1 MVLENS
7 FINDVTMFFL
17 GAIIGTIL
25 HWIFDYIVKTY
36 NIQSQQILLIL
47 GSIQLLLIASITRL
61 LTSTLSIQGLFI
73 LGIISSQELI
83 ITRIYPRMQ
92 QIQNKN

>member
-25 HWIFDYIVKTY
+25 HWIFEFIVKTY
-36 NIQSQQILLIL
+36 NIHSH
-47 GSIQLLLIASITRL
+47 QLLLIIGIIQLLMIALITRL

-83 ITRIYPRMQ
+83 ITRVYPRMQ